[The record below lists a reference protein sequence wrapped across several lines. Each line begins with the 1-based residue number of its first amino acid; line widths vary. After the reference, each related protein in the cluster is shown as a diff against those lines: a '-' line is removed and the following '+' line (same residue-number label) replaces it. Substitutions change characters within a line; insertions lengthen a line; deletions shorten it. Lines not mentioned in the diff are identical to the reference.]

1 MPKELAEA
9 KTKLNNVEH
18 QLETAKV
25 EVQKPFAQEE
35 ELAEKLD
42 RLSALN
48 ALLNMDEKGDDGIG
62 MDDDTPEQ
70 GTERTGT
77 FGQDVNQSA
86 RQNGLKSERVADKPV
101 QRVSLKERLAEMKI
115 KATGNSMEKS
125 GNRDKRKEEFL

>member
-1 MPKELAEA
+1 
-9 KTKLNNVEH
+9 
-18 QLETAKV
+18 
-25 EVQKPFAQEE
+25 
-35 ELAEKLD
+35 
-42 RLSALN
+42 
-48 ALLNMDEKGDDGIG
+48 MDEKGDDGIG

-115 KATGNSMEKS
+115 KATGNSMENLEIEIRGRRSFCNYAISFYSNMKYNIS
-125 GNRDKRKEEFL
+125 SRAIF

>member
-9 KTKLNNVEH
+9 KTKLDNVEH

-62 MDDDTPEQ
+62 MDDDASEQ
-70 GTERTGT
+70 NTS
-77 FGQDVNQSA
+77 GQDVNQSA
-86 RQNGLKSERVADKPV
+86 QQNGLKPERKESVADKPV
-101 QRVSLKERLAEMKI
+101 TKVSLKERLEVMKERVSVGGVD
-115 KATGNSMEKS
+115 KTVHQKEK
-125 GNRDKRKEEFL
+125 GVVL